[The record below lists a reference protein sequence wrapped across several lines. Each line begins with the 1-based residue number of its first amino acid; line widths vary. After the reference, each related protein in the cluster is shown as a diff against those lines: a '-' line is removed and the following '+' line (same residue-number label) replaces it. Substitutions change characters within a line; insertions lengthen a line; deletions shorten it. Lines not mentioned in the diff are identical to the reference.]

1 MKGDITMADFN
12 ISYKLIEKN
21 EGLYGCDPTD
31 KGGETYK
38 GIARKRN
45 PYWKGWII
53 VDKYKLLPNF
63 PKNMYSDVELD
74 TCVKLFYKEEY
85 WDINKLDNF
94 SSQILADELLDTG
107 VNMGVGKAAK
117 FLQLTLNVLNKNGAS
132 YPDILEDGKVGPGTL
147 QALNTCIG
155 RVGEEVIYKVLNVLQ
170 GNHYIDIMV
179 KNPTQEKYTLG
190 WLSRVTFIKK

>member
-1 MKGDITMADFN
+1 MANFDT
-12 ISYKLIEKN
+12 SYKIIEKN
-21 EGLYGCDPTD
+21 EGLYSNDTSD

-38 GIARKRN
+38 GIARKKN
-45 PYWKGWII
+45 PNWSGWII
-53 VDKYKLLPNF
+53 VDRYKLQPNF

-117 FLQLTLNVLNKNGAS
+117 FLQLTLNVLNKNGTT
-132 YPDILEDGKVGPGTL
+132 YPDITEDGKIGPNTL
-147 QALNTCIG
+147 QTLNTCIG
-155 RVGEEVIYKVLNVLQ
+155 RVGEEVIFKILNLLQ
-170 GNHYIDIMV
+170 GNYYIDIMTRD
-179 KNPTQEKYTLG
+179 PSQEKYTLG
-190 WLSRVTFIKK
+190 WLKRVTFLKS